1 MRESRRLVELRD
13 EEHRVGTAT
22 DGDGRGDAPRGD
34 VDDRDRTR
42 PAVRRVQGSPVAAQR
57 DTPGALADG
66 NGRYDGPGRD
76 IDDGNVIRA
85 AVGEIQ
91 GLLVRRQGEA
101 GRFCRPVADDY
112 SAGDGIGAGVH
123 VA

>member
-66 NGRYDGPGRD
+66 NRRYDGPGRD
-76 IDDGNVIRA
+76 IDDGDVIRA
-85 AVGEIQ
+85 AVARYRGFSS
-91 GLLVRRQGEA
+91 GDRA
-101 GRFCRPVADDY
+101 RPVGFFLRAATT
-112 SAGDGIGAGVH
+112 SAPATGSGRA
-123 VA
+123 AT